1 MLVLVVVVSLLR
13 TAAGTCGTGRAAGP
27 RRPAERHRAGSSPGE
42 RVAVAAVV
50 RPRFSVVVPAYNE
63 SAYLPRTL
71 TSLRRQDFP
80 GPVEVIVVD
89 NNSDDDTAAVAR
101 RHGVR
106 VLHEAQPGVCAA
118 RQRGSEAATGE
129 ILVST
134 DADTVHPEDWLRRI
148 DATFASK
155 KGVVA
160 VAGPCRYDGARGWTD
175 RYPRLLFGLVGWFFA
190 RTRYVGYVS
199 ATNLAIRRSA
209 FPGYDQRL
217 TQGGDELDLL
227 RRLRPQGAVVWDAR
241 NVVTTSP
248 RRLTQGFLHTFFIT
262 FLGYY
267 LGAYLVNRLS
277 GRPRVGTA
285 PPVREPRPV
294 GSPDRDTSV
303 PTRTARTLRPLR
315 PWRPARP
322 TGGDD
327 GGGRRV
333 LPGSTEHTQGERETS
348 SR

>member
-1 MLVLVVVVSLLR
+1 MA
-13 TAAGTCGTGRAAGP
+13 AAG
-27 RRPAERHRAGSSPGE
+27 
-42 RVAVAAVV
+42 
-50 RPRFSVVVPAYNE
+50 RPRFSVVIPAYNE
-63 SAYLPRTL
+63 SGYLPRTL
-71 TSLRRQDFP
+71 SSLRRQDFP
-80 GPVEVIVVD
+80 GEVEVVVVD

-106 VLHEAQPGVCAA
+106 VVHEAQPGVCAA
-118 RQRGSEAATGE
+118 RQRGSVAATGE

-134 DADTVHPEDWLRRI
+134 DADTVHPVDWLRRI
-148 DATFASK
+148 DATFASSNA
-155 KGVVA
+155 VVA
-160 VAGPCRYDGARGWTD
+160 VAGPCRYDGAHGWTD

-199 ATNLAIRRSA
+199 ATNLAVRRSA

-227 RRLRPQGAVVWDAR
+227 RRLRPQGAVVWDAG

-248 RRLTQGFLHTFFIT
+248 RRLQQGFLHTFFVS

-267 LGAYLVNRLS
+267 LGAYLVNRVS

-285 PPVREPRPV
+285 PPVREPRAV
-294 GSPDRDTSV
+294 GAADHDAAPTPSV
-303 PTRTARTLRPLR
+303 RTLRPLR
-315 PWRPARP
+315 PWRPSRP
-322 TGGDD
+322 LIDDD

-333 LPGSTEHTQGERETS
+333 LPGSVVRAPGARETS
-348 SR
+348 SS